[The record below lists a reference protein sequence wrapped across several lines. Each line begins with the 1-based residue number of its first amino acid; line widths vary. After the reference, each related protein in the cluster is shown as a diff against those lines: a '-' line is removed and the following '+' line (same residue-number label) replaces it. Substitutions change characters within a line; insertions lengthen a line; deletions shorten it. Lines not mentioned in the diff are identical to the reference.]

1 MDGFVVFLPLLTS
14 ENYSG
19 ISVFL
24 LLAAAC
30 VAAEPSVRP
39 DGVYRRKNGE
49 AETVSVSGIA
59 GDALTVEFQIDSA
72 GLATPGRLLALRD
85 ASGGPVVSLEVRRAG
100 SDPSMRW
107 WDDSL
112 QNYMRWAGLDG
123 SVSVLEATADV
134 AVAPPY
140 VAKMKKQVRIGV
152 PVPLVGETPGRVLLR
167 LRPGK
172 VELVVDDLVVDEEWP
187 CGGPQRPVVDLVPGG
202 RVTGARVWH
211 TWLDDETAGVRPA
224 TGVETGKLDAA
235 DFQYWSPPGH
245 NRWAG
250 DTMLYHDGER
260 LHLMYLIDRRHG
272 ASKSVGGHQIAHLSS
287 TDMKTWTVHPLAV
300 PITEPWE
307 TMGTGNMIKRD
318 GRWYI
323 LYGLHTDRVIEGAAT
338 IRLTENEP
346 SRTFDPK
353 KDFPRG
359 TAIAS
364 SDDGIHFKK
373 DNVLVSAS
381 ENPSVVHDPRGGY
394 AMFAGYGADGLYHS
408 DDLRTWKAEDNF
420 ITPFGAA
427 ASMRNST
434 ECYSSFAWNG
444 WHYLLG
450 GRTGFWM
457 SRNFAGPYWDQ
468 AAATETVTGLK
479 SYFQWRLKGAAP
491 VRPAVAGEVFTPA
504 WDIYDG
510 LWVPMAARAVSERRV
525 LAGWLEDLD
534 RWAGCLVL
542 RELNQES
549 DGNLSLAWWPEGV
562 PTTGEALALKWTRT
576 QDGTVSRIT
585 TDGLPNEFLLET
597 EIEAGA
603 GTYAIVVG
611 GGEGAE
617 ACELRIEPARGRAQ
631 WGRTK
636 LGTPAADTP
645 GLAEIFATEDGRKPI
660 FNQKSKNLPFKGG
673 DFAITGIT
681 GLEKKHRLRLLFIH
695 DWKSGSVI
703 IDAEIDGRRT
713 MITRRRGLT
722 AKHIQLVGLSGD
734 VRFSGTTVRPVQR

>member
-1 MDGFVVFLPLLTS
+1 MLLPLLTS
-14 ENYSG
+14 KTCPC
-19 ISVFL
+19 ISAFL
-24 LLAAAC
+24 LLATAC
-30 VAAEPSVRP
+30 VAAEPAVRP
-39 DGVYRRKNGE
+39 DAVYQRRDGE
-49 AETVSVSGIA
+49 VAAVPVA
-59 GDALTVEFQIDSA
+59 GQAGNEFTVEFQA
-72 GLATPGRLLALRD
+72 GACGLGEAGRLLALRD
-85 ASGGPVVSLEVRRAG
+85 AAGKPVASLELRWAG
-100 SDPSMRW
+100 REGMQW
-107 WDDSL
+107 WDDPQ
-112 QNYMRWAGLDG
+112 QNYLRWAGADG
-123 SVSVLEATADV
+123 AAFVLEAVVDIAIV
-134 AVAPPY
+134 PPY
-140 VAKMKKQVRIGV
+140 RPNMKKQVRIGV
-152 PVPLVGETPGRVLLR
+152 PVALLGEKPQRIVLR

-172 VELVVDDLVVDEEWP
+172 MDLIVDGKIVDEEWP
-187 CGGPQRPVVDLVPGG
+187 CGGPARPVVDLLPESGV
-202 RVTGARVWH
+202 AQASVWR
-211 TWLDDETAGVRPA
+211 TWLDEAAAGVQPEP
-224 TGVETGKLDAA
+224 GVETGELTARA
-235 DFQYWSPPGH
+235 FQYWSPPGH

-287 TDMKTWTVHPLAV
+287 VDMKTWTAHPLAV

-307 TMGTGNMIKRD
+307 TLGTGNMITRD

-323 LYGLHTDRVIEGAAT
+323 LYGLHTDRVIDGAAT
-338 IRLTENEP
+338 IRLGEGEAA
-346 SRTFDPK
+346 RAFDPK

-408 DDLRTWKAEDNF
+408 EDLLGWKAEDNF

-427 ASMRNST
+427 AAMRNST

-468 AAATETVTGLK
+468 AAAPETVAGLK
-479 SYFQWRLKGAAP
+479 SYFQWRLKGGTP
-491 VRPAVAGEVFTPA
+491 VRPTVAGEVFTPA
-504 WDIYDG
+504 WDVYDG
-510 LWVPMAARAVSERRV
+510 LWVPMVSRAVGERRI

-542 RELNQES
+542 REVKQES
-549 DGNLSLAWWPEGV
+549 DGNLSLSWWPEGV
-562 PTTGEALALKWTRT
+562 PATGAPSALKWTRT
-576 QDGTVSRIT
+576 QDGAVSRIM
-585 TDGLPNEFLLET
+585 TDGVPDEFLLET

-611 GGEGAE
+611 GGEGSE
-617 ACELRIEPARGRAQ
+617 ACELRIEPARGHAQ

-645 GLAEIFATEDGRKPI
+645 GLAEIFSTEDGRKPI

-681 GLEKKHRLRLLFIH
+681 GLEKKHRVRLLFIQ

-722 AKHIQLVGLSGD
+722 GKHLQLVGLSGD
-734 VRFSGTTVRPVQR
+734 VRFTGTTVRAIQR